1 MPRDDAGDRGPGGPA
16 EATDTIAVEVVYA
29 RPERQELV
37 AVRLASGSDV
47 AAAIAASGIAEAFP
61 HDDLDACDTGIWGR
75 VVPRSA
81 RLRNGDRVELYRPL
95 FMDPREARRRRA
107 LQERR

>member
-1 MPRDDAGDRGPGGPA
+1 MPRDDDGGRGPGGPA
-16 EATDTIAVEVVYA
+16 AAAGTIAVEVVYA
-29 RPERQELV
+29 RSERQELV
-37 AVRLASGSDV
+37 ALRLPSGSDV

-75 VVPRSA
+75 MVPRSA
-81 RLRNGDRVELYRPL
+81 LLKNGDRVELYRPL

-107 LQERR
+107 L